1 VVDSLSLA
9 VVNLVAFVAVVEYN
23 SGIPG
28 AVGLEHGDV
37 ELLWRDAT
45 ADGLLEVVERARC

>member
-1 VVDSLSLA
+1 
-9 VVNLVAFVAVVEYN
+9 VVEYN